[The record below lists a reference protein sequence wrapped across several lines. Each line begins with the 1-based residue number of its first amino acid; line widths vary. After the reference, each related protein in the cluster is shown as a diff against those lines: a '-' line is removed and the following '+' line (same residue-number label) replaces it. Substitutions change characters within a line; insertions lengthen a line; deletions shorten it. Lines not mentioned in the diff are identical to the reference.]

1 MNTKIL
7 CIEGK
12 HAGTQL
18 FVAQLQKKG
27 YSVTNVST
35 GKAALAVL
43 DGEKFKVAII
53 NAPSMRTTGVRI
65 CQSVHERVPKMPII
79 LIAEA
84 GADSHSDNHCA
95 NIILPLPFTVRKLH
109 NRVKSLSPT
118 RSANHLKVG
127 QIALDLELHHVR
139 CQDRKSHLTP
149 RLAAI
154 LEVLMRRA
162 GEVVKREE
170 LFKQVWDTNFIDDTR
185 TLDVHI
191 SWLRRAIEADPRK
204 PKFLKTLRGVGYR
217 LDV

>member
-1 MNTKIL
+1 MTAKIL

-18 FVAQLQKKG
+18 FVTQLQKKG
-27 YSVTNVST
+27 YLVTNVST
-35 GKAALAVL
+35 GKEALTVL

-65 CQSVHERVPKMPII
+65 CQSVHERAPKMPII

-84 GADSHSDNHCA
+84 GADSNCDEHCA

-109 NRVKSLSPT
+109 NRVKSLSPAQ
-118 RSANHLKVG
+118 SANHLKVG

-139 CQDRKSHLTP
+139 CQDRKAHITP
-149 RLAAI
+149 RLSAI

-170 LFKQVWDTNFIDDTR
+170 LFKQVWDTNFTDDTR

-191 SWLRRAIEADPRK
+191 SWLRKAIEADPRK

>member
-1 MNTKIL
+1 MTAKIL

-18 FVAQLQKKG
+18 FVTQLQKKG
-27 YSVTNVST
+27 YAVTNVST
-35 GKAALAVL
+35 GKEALTVL

-84 GADSHSDNHCA
+84 DVDSNRDDHCA

-118 RSANHLKVG
+118 QSANHLKVG

-139 CQDRKSHLTP
+139 CQDRKTHITP
-149 RLAAI
+149 RLSAI

-170 LFKQVWDTNFIDDTR
+170 LFKQVWDTNFTDDTR

-191 SWLRRAIEADPRK
+191 SWLRKAIEADPRK